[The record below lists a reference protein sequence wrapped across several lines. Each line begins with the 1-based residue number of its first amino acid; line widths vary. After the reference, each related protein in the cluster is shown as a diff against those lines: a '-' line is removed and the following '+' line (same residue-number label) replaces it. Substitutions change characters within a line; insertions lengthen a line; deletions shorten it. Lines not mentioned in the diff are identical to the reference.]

1 MVLVSVSELQR
12 KMNDVVMPNILAGE
26 TVQVIDKKT
35 GEAKFNIVPPT
46 SDTKIEWPDLEER
59 AIRLSGNEEDAA
71 DRALEAVR
79 GDRDFSAVL

>member
-1 MVLVSVSELQR
+1 MVSVSVSELQR
-12 KMNDVVMPNILAGE
+12 KMNDIVMPNILAGE

-46 SDTKIEWPDLEER
+46 PDTKIEWPDLEER
-59 AIRLSGNEEDAA
+59 AIRLKGFGDEAA
-71 DRALEAVR
+71 DKALETVR